1 MIGINNDMISSESD
15 LFRAVEK
22 YKVGDEVVLKVVRRS
37 DWQQQDEENSVNGYG
52 GKDYVANRM
61 KGKISS
67 GDVSGTTITSPPS
80 AKTKSPFEEDGDG
93 DEGGGDSSG
102 SKSIIKQSQ
111 QQQQQQKNQQQG
123 SQSYAPEFIVV
134 ELKVKLASANEALGS
149 SS

>member
-1 MIGINNDMISSESD
+1 MISSESD

-61 KGKISS
+61 KGKTS
-67 GDVSGTTITSPPS
+67 TTTAPS
-80 AKTKSPFEEDGDG
+80 VKTKSPFEEDDG
-93 DEGGGDSSG
+93 DEGSDSS
-102 SKSIIKQSQ
+102 STKQSKQQQKYQ
-111 QQQQQQKNQQQG
+111 QQQQ
-123 SQSYAPEFIVV
+123 AMAPTPEFIVV